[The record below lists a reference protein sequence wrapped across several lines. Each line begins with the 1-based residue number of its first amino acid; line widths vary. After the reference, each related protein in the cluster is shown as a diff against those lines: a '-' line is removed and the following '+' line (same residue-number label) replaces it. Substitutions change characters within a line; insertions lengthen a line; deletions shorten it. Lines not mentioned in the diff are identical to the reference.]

1 MLCFAVEGN
10 KVVQGSIY
18 GASPQTIGNCPK
30 AEGKEAIGKGE
41 TKKGKGS
48 QGNAAHGDGACA
60 EPLDDLMAH
69 EAGQYGAG
77 GDKKG
82 NDTPQRKGN
91 SQTFLH
97 LRPRGAQQGIR
108 QPQ

>member
-10 KVVQGSIY
+10 EVVQGSIY
-18 GASPQTIGNCPK
+18 GASPQPVGNCPK
-30 AEGKEAIGKGE
+30 TKGKEAIGKGE

-69 EAGQYGAG
+69 KAGQYGAG

-91 SQTFLH
+91 
-97 LRPRGAQQGIR
+97 A
-108 QPQ
+108 